1 MLPKLR
7 QELTS
12 STRAFKYLT
21 PTCAPTRVKLGTSWG
36 GVGAKLRLELRLNIS
51 YLKRP
56 IVKAQMTF
64 TVTPLRAKT
73 FKMLMVL
80 RSIALLNP
88 TFSQVRALI
97 YYKY

>member
-1 MLPKLR
+1 MKR
-7 QELTS
+7 FEL
-12 STRAFKYLT
+12 ANPQIF
-21 PTCAPTRVKLGTSWG
+21 RVGD
-36 GVGAKLRLELRLNIS
+36 
-51 YLKRP
+51 

-73 FKMLMVL
+73 FKMLTVL